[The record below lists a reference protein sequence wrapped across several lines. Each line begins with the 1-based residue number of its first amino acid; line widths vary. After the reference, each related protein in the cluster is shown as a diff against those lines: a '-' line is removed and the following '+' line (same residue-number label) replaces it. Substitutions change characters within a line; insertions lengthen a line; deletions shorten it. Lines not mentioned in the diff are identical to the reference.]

1 MTGMQPWQ
9 HEFTVVLDR
18 LVRDRRDHP
27 ALIDSEGARTFGQL
41 HRTAHRRACDLD
53 GCRGLL
59 RPVAARSDADFFVE
73 VFAIWLA
80 GGIPLPLPASGA
92 AMPAEAFSLAPGA
105 GCEPWKAVVGVHDGL
120 YRPLVT
126 HGERPSV
133 PRKAL
138 ALGMHPDGRVAIS
151 SPLHLN
157 GPFEFAVRQL
167 LLGGT
172 VVICPVFT
180 PEVWVTYVGRHRPTW
195 VFLVPTQLRRLLD
208 SISETT
214 LARAT
219 SSVTRLLHS
228 SQPCP
233 PDLRGRLLAVLDAER
248 VAEYYGTAEYDGT
261 LRVGAADGGLPIDG
275 VEMRITGPDGAPVPA
290 GTIGTIEARSRVG
303 LSSHSLPGACP
314 LPDAWQTVGDQ
325 GHFDGTGRLHLT
337 SVAVSGRVIV
347 GGINVAL
354 AHVRAVLAAHPA
366 INHCTVSAVPDAV
379 YGHRLTAEVH
389 TQHPTLTA
397 EEMHTYCAVRLAAPE
412 RPSRFDLIRL
422 SPPEAAAHAVD
433 L

>member
-41 HRTAHRRACDLD
+41 HRTAHRKACDLD
-53 GCRGLL
+53 DCRGLL
-59 RPVAARSDADFFVE
+59 RPVTARSDADFFVE

-80 GGIPLPLPASGA
+80 GGIPLPLPARGA

-138 ALGMHPDGRVAIS
+138 ALGMHPDGRVMIS

-219 SSVTRLLHS
+219 SSVNRLLHS

-233 PDLRGRLLAVLDAER
+233 PDLRSRLLAVLDAER
-248 VAEYYGTAEYDGT
+248 VARSTTAPPSTTARSMSEPLMVAFRSTVSRCGSLD
-261 LRVGAADGGLPIDG
+261 R
-275 VEMRITGPDGAPVPA
+275 TGRRSPRGRS
-290 GTIGTIEARSRVG
+290 ARSRHG
-303 LSSHSLPGACP
+303 AAWDSPATPYPGHARCP
-314 LPDAWQTVGDQ
+314 MPG
-325 GHFDGTGRLHLT
+325 
-337 SVAVSGRVIV
+337 
-347 GGINVAL
+347 
-354 AHVRAVLAAHPA
+354 
-366 INHCTVSAVPDAV
+366 
-379 YGHRLTAEVH
+379 
-389 TQHPTLTA
+389 
-397 EEMHTYCAVRLAAPE
+397 
-412 RPSRFDLIRL
+412 RPSATKAISTAPAGCISPL
-422 SPPEAAAHAVD
+422 SPCPD
-433 L
+433 G